1 MVHLFKLGRRFCKVL
16 LLKKYYDHVIAG
28 FWNQLFTI
36 VALGVFSALYF
47 GSLGVAWAV
56 TGEFTRWGAHFLQF
70 IGWDVSSYS
79 YLKLIN
85 FTGTPLTRID
95 GVMVIGMFAGAF
107 ISALLGQNVKIRIP
121 TSRRIIQAI
130 LGGIIAGFGT
140 RLAMGCNLAALFTG
154 IPQFSFH
161 AWLFTLGTIVGTYY
175 GVKLSI
181 HPLIMGKPKLI
192 AVEEVGKTIE
202 NPGYYRIQPYLGMI
216 ALVVFIYGLLNLG
229 SGNYPV
235 NLLLAIIFGFGF
247 GFLIQKGQI
256 CFTSAFRDLWLIGR
270 ANTAKALVWGMV
282 VQTLITAVFLAK
294 GMPPKVIWWA
304 GPGALLGGVLFGI
317 GIVIAGGCETGW
329 MYRAMEGQMQ
339 FWFVGLGNVIGATI
353 LTIGWD
359 QGVFALLVE
368 PFPKID
374 LAKNFGYAGAISM
387 TMAMLFAIYLW
398 ADWRQTSKRR
408 MIGR

>member
-1 MVHLFKLGRRFCKVL
+1 MLSL
-16 LLKKYYDHVIAG
+16 LRNYYDHVVVG
-28 FWNQLFTI
+28 FWNQLFAI
-36 VALGVFSALYF
+36 VALGVLGALYF

-70 IGWDVSSYS
+70 VGWDVSSYS

-107 ISALLGQNVKIRIP
+107 ISALLGQNVKVRMP
-121 TSRRIIQAI
+121 TGRRIAQALI
-130 LGGIIAGFGT
+130 GGIIAGFGT

-161 AWLFTLGTIVGTYY
+161 AWLFTLGTIGGTYY
-175 GVKLSI
+175 GVKLCI
-181 HPLIMGKPKLI
+181 HPWIMGQPKV
-192 AVEEVGKTIE
+192 VEAKEVGNVVE
-202 NPGYYRIQPYLGMI
+202 NHNYYRIQPYLGMLGLAI
-216 ALVVFIYGLLNLG
+216 FISCLLNLV
-229 SGNYPV
+229 SGNYPA
-235 NLLLAIIFGFGF
+235 NLLVAIIFGFGF

-282 VQTLITAVFLAK
+282 VQTIITAVFLAK

-329 MYRAMEGQMQ
+329 MYRTVEGQIQ
-339 FWFVGLGNVIGATI
+339 FWFVGVGNVIGATI

-359 QGVFALLVE
+359 SGVFAVLVE
-368 PFPKID
+368 PFPRID
-374 LAKNFGYAGAISM
+374 LAKNFGYAGAIIL
-387 TMAMLFAIYLW
+387 TMLMLFAVYLW
-398 ADWRQTSKRR
+398 ADWRQTSKSR
-408 MIGR
+408 MLGRS

>member
-1 MVHLFKLGRRFCKVL
+1 MVL
-16 LLKKYYDHVIAG
+16 LLKKYYEHVIAG
-28 FWNQLFTI
+28 FWNQLFAI
-36 VALGVFSALYF
+36 VALGILGALYF
-47 GSLGVAWAV
+47 GSLGIAWAV

-70 IGWDVSSYS
+70 MNLDISHYT

-107 ISALLGQNVKIRIP
+107 ISALLGQNVKFRLP
-121 TSRRIIQAI
+121 TRRRIAQALI
-130 LGGIIAGFGT
+130 GGIIAGFGT

-161 AWLFTLGTIVGTYY
+161 AWLFTLGTIAGTYY
-175 GVKLSI
+175 GIKLSI
-181 HPLIMGKPKLI
+181 HPLIMGKPKLV
-192 AVEEVGKTIE
+192 AVTKVGVAIE
-202 NPGYYRIQPYLGMI
+202 NPVYYRIQPYLGMLGL
-216 ALVVFIYGLLNLG
+216 AFFVYYLLMLVSSNYSLNLF
-229 SGNYPV
+229 
-235 NLLLAIIFGFGF
+235 LAIIFGFSF

-270 ANTAKALVWGMV
+270 GNTAKALVWGMA

-304 GPGALLGGVLFGI
+304 GPGALLGGVLFGV

-329 MYRAMEGQMQ
+329 MYRAVEGQIQ

-359 QGVFALLVE
+359 YGVFALLVE
-368 PFPKID
+368 PFPRID
-374 LAKNFGYAGAISM
+374 LAKNFGYAGAITL
-387 TMAMLFAIYLW
+387 TMCMLFAIYLW

-408 MIGR
+408 MLGS

>member
-1 MVHLFKLGRRFCKVL
+1 MLSLV
-16 LLKKYYDHVIAG
+16 KKYYQNIVSG
-28 FWNQLFTI
+28 FWNQLFAV
-36 VALGVFSALYF
+36 VALGILSALYF

-56 TGEFTRWGAHFLQF
+56 TGEFTRWGAHIMQF
-70 IGWDVSSYS
+70 MGMDVSSYT

-85 FTGTPLTRID
+85 FTGTPFTRTD
-95 GVMVIGMFAGAF
+95 GVMVMGMFAGAF
-107 ISALLGQNVKIRIP
+107 ISALLGQNVKVRIP
-121 TSRRIIQAI
+121 TGRRIAQGLI
-130 LGGIIAGFGT
+130 GGIIAGFGT

-161 AWLFTLGTIVGTYY
+161 TWLFTLGTIIGTYY
-175 GVKLSI
+175 GLKLTI
-181 HPLIMGKPKLI
+181 HPKIMGKPKLQQ
-192 AVEEVGKTIE
+192 VGRVGERIE
-202 NPGYYRIQPYLGMI
+202 NPAYYRIQPYLGI
-216 ALVVFIYGLLNLG
+216 IGFAGFIYYLL
-229 SGNYPV
+229 SMVSANYSV
-235 NLLLAIIFGFGF
+235 NMLLAVIFGFSF

-304 GPGALLGGVLFGI
+304 GPGALLGGVLFGV

-329 MYRAMEGQMQ
+329 MYRSMEGQMQ
-339 FWFVGLGNVIGATI
+339 FWFVGLGNVIGASI

-359 QGVFALLVE
+359 SGFYALLVE

-374 LAKNFGYAGAISM
+374 LAKSFGYSGAIAL
-387 TMAMLFAIYLW
+387 TMVMLFSIYLW
-398 ADWRQTSKRR
+398 ADWRQTAKKR
-408 MIGR
+408 ML

>member
-1 MVHLFKLGRRFCKVL
+1 MS
-16 LLKKYYDHVIAG
+16 LLKKYYDSVLAG
-28 FWNQLFTI
+28 FWNQLFAV
-36 VALGVFSALYF
+36 VALGVLSALYF

-56 TGEFTRWGAHFLQF
+56 TGEFTRWGAHLLQF
-70 IGWDVSSYS
+70 TGWDVSSYT

-95 GVMVIGMFAGAF
+95 GVMVIGMFTGAF
-107 ISALLGQNVKIRIP
+107 ISALLGQNVKVRIP
-121 TSRRIIQAI
+121 TARRVAQALI
-130 LGGIIAGFGT
+130 GGVIAGFGT

-161 AWLFTLGTIVGTYY
+161 AWLFTLGTIIGTYY
-175 GVKLSI
+175 GVKLTI
-181 HPLIMGKPKLI
+181 HPVIMGKPKLLP
-192 AVEEVGKTIE
+192 VEKVGALIE
-202 NPGYYRIQPYLGMI
+202 NPAYYRIQPYLG
-216 ALVVFIYGLLNLG
+216 AAGLAFFIYYLLKLV

-235 NLLLAIIFGFGF
+235 NLLLAIIFGFSF

-282 VQTLITAVFLAK
+282 VQTIITAVFLAK

-304 GPGALLGGVLFGI
+304 GPGAMLGGVLFGI

-329 MYRAMEGQMQ
+329 MYRSMEGQMQ

-359 QGVFALLVE
+359 SGVFALLVE
-368 PFPKID
+368 PFPRID
-374 LAKNFGYAGAISM
+374 LVKYFGYAGAIGL
-387 TMAMLFAIYLW
+387 TMAMLFALYLW
-398 ADWRQTSKRR
+398 ADWRQLSKRK
-408 MIGR
+408 MLGRSLHE